1 MRTAATP
8 SISHAQ
14 RSVDAETMR
23 AVVRLRYGGSRGVG
37 IEQILRTPDRGD
49 EVLLP
54 GQAAGLEK
62 RAEEFT
68 EQGLDGLAGADIEE
82 AKKIRAA
89 LAADQETAVESKPRR
104 TAARS
109 K

>member
-1 MRTAATP
+1 MHDRIAELRGLQDELANCENGPRRATRAD
-8 SISHAQ
+8 SA
-14 RSVDAETMR
+14 DA
-23 AVVRLRYGGSRGVG
+23 VREAIARVRG
-37 IEQILRTPDRGD
+37 EL
-49 EVLLP
+49 E

-89 LAADQETAVESKPRR
+89 LASDQETAVESKPRR